1 MKTLLFILVPI
12 LPVFELISG
21 MVCLPFMAP
30 RVGSC
35 GKMTPPIGGS

>member
-1 MKTLLFILVPI
+1 MKTLLFILVPV

-21 MVCLPFMAP
+21 MVCLPFMA

-35 GKMTPPIGGS
+35 GKMTPPIEGRR